1 MKDSDVVIY
10 NNLKII
16 YTTIFLNS
24 RYDFHSS
31 IFFKT
36 RHCNKPTLIS
46 KTEYKIVKTMT
57 VKLIE
62 IEVVFEINEA

>member
-1 MKDSDVVIY
+1 
-10 NNLKII
+10 L
-16 YTTIFLNS
+16 L
-24 RYDFHSS
+24 SS
-31 IFFKT
+31 FVGCILRAFNEFFKT